1 MFGIQQYL
9 KANSSK
15 SISIESYLAPEILL
29 EGKQQTP
36 AVDLWSFGVILF
48 EALTGFKPFIGQ
60 NRQEI
65 LDNIIKSSIHW
76 PKTRKSVSQSASDLI
91 IKILKANPKERIN
104 ITQIKTHAFFE
115 KINWTSLD
123 PPKIALISIL
133 E

>member
-1 MFGIQQYL
+1 MRAIWLL
-9 KANSSK
+9 KFYSK
-15 SISIESYLAPEILL
+15 
-29 EGKQQTP
+29 GKKQQTP